1 MPTRAVIVWMKGEPV
16 RLPRGYARTTASS
29 RRPKLC
35 SDTLID
41 LIADMEPQKQA
52 EQGSDVAVTVAAKH
66 ADDGAANKVRVV
78 VEGSCPFVQVAGSGQ
93 LLREDSGSSA
103 GSWAGPF
110 EPLCFNNDRGQE
122 K

>member
-1 MPTRAVIVWMKGEPV
+1 MRPRPRAGVVWEQGEPV
-16 RLPRGYARTTASS
+16 RLSRAHAIYWY

-52 EQGSDVAVTVAAKH
+52 EQGSDGAAKH

-78 VEGSCPFVQVAGSGQ
+78 VEGSCPFVQVAGSA
-93 LLREDSGSSA
+93 SSCARTAARARAA
-103 GSWAGPF
+103 G
-110 EPLCFNNDRGQE
+110 RGRLNRCV
-122 K
+122 

>member
-1 MPTRAVIVWMKGEPV
+1 M
-16 RLPRGYARTTASS
+16 
-29 RRPKLC
+29 
-35 SDTLID
+35 ID

-52 EQGSDVAVTVAAKH
+52 EQGSDGAAKH

-93 LLREDSGSSA
+93 LLREDSGSRA

-110 EPLCFNNDRGQE
+110 EPSCFNNDRGQE